1 MSFVIDENKNITLTR
16 GDSAPFSVTLKMDG
30 EVYEMQAGDRID
42 FGVKADYEDQECCI
56 HKTSTTNP
64 ASFQIDPEDTSELEF
79 GTYRYDVQ
87 FVAANG
93 FTQTFIEKKRF
104 KLDKEVTV
112 PNGRDDG

>member
-1 MSFVIDENKNITLTR
+1 MSFSIDENKNITLTR
-16 GDSAPFSVTLKMDG
+16 GDSALFSVTVWMDG
-30 EVYEMQAGDRID
+30 EVYEMQDGDRID
-42 FGVKADYEDQECCI
+42 FGVKADYDDAECVM

-64 ASFQIDPEDTSELEF
+64 ATFQINPEDTSDWEF
-79 GTYRYDVQ
+79 GTYRYDAQ

-93 FTQTFIEKKRF
+93 FTDTFIVKKRF